1 MMKTFLKSAISF
13 IAPII
18 IIVAVS
24 HMIRTVK
31 PVPVFEFEID
41 TGFSQTAVGPGGYM
55 ECYPVITNIGNI
67 DGFVSFKVT
76 QPLVPDEEVP
86 LYIIDINDPWEQKEE
101 VVLGDS
107 ISTTYL
113 YSVPLKPGETTV
125 PLCNGVTMADI
136 SLPSYARMKDINIA
150 LSMYAESAE

>member
-41 TGFSQTAVGPGGYM
+41 TGFSQTAVGPGSYM
-55 ECYPVITNIGNI
+55 ECSPVITNIGNI
-67 DGFVSFKVT
+67 DGFVS
-76 QPLVPDEEVP
+76 L
-86 LYIIDINDPWEQKEE
+86 
-101 VVLGDS
+101 
-107 ISTTYL
+107 
-113 YSVPLKPGETTV
+113 
-125 PLCNGVTMADI
+125 
-136 SLPSYARMKDINIA
+136 
-150 LSMYAESAE
+150 